1 MQSMQPQEGSYQPRE
16 RSTWQE
22 EEQLAGQEIEQPYNE
37 SRWNIEERGEK
48 LRPTQ
53 QQEPRSAQRPS
64 ARKALIFIAVLMILI
79 GLLSSMGW
87 GNVFNSSVPDK
98 QPVPMHKPFQNSIEQ
113 TFQVNGQGTL
123 TINGY
128 FDSIYINS
136 GPSNAVGVQSD
147 TKAQVTQ
154 NGNDISIQGNYGPGN
169 TLSIT
174 LPASMNL
181 NIYNGDGN
189 INISGTTSAV
199 QAKTVDG
206 NIFVENASGQM
217 TLNTTSGNIGLN
229 NVSLADNSSL
239 TSNSGNIDFSGT
251 LNAPGNYTMN
261 TIYGDIDV
269 SLPQNAR
276 FALDARG
283 GDGVHNGFNTNDT
296 GDNPHSSLTLRSDN
310 GAISIHK
317 Q

>member
-1 MQSMQPQEGSYQPRE
+1 MQSMQPQEGSYRPRE

-22 EEQLAGQEIEQPYNE
+22 EERLAGQEIEQPYNE

-87 GNVFNSSVPDK
+87 GNVFNSSAPAH
-98 QPVPMHKPFQNSIEQ
+98 PPMPMHKPFQNSIEQ

-128 FDSIYINS
+128 YDSIYINGS
-136 GPSNAVGVQSD
+136 SDNTVGVQSD

-174 LPASMNL
+174 LPPSMNL
-181 NIYNGDGN
+181 NIYNGNGSV
-189 INISGTTSAV
+189 NISGTTSTI

-206 NIFVENASGQM
+206 NIFIENARGQM
-217 TLNTTSGNIGLN
+217 TLNTASGNIGLN
-229 NVSLADNSSL
+229 NVNLTDNSSL
-239 TSNSGNIDFSGT
+239 TSNSGNIDFSGI
-251 LNAPGNYTMN
+251 LDAPGNYILN
-261 TIYGDIDV
+261 SNSGDIDV
-269 SLPQNAR
+269 SLPQDAR
-276 FALDARG
+276 FTLDARNR
-283 GDGVHNGFNTNDT
+283 DGVHNGF
-296 GDNPHSSLTLRSDN
+296 G
-310 GAISIHK
+310 
-317 Q
+317 